1 MNTHLSRTRRGAQE
15 VVGGVLRA
23 SCLRKRALVAVALAG
38 FALTAGA
45 SRLEAQ
51 YGVARRTTV
60 VAGPNG
66 VARRTTV
73 AGPNGVA
80 SRTTVAGPGGVASR
94 TTVAGLPSGYYG
106 ALPSGYRV
114 MGGGIYMA
122 GGVRYRARFYQ
133 GRTVYVRI

>member
-1 MNTHLSRTRRGAQE
+1 MNTQQSQAKRVARG
-15 VVGGVLRA
+15 VGGWRA
-23 SCLRKRALVAVALAG
+23 ACLPNRGLLALALAG

-45 SRLEAQ
+45 TRLDAQ
-51 YGVARRTTV
+51 MYGVARRTTV

-94 TTVAGLPSGYYG
+94 TVAAGLPSGYLG
-106 ALPSGYRV
+106 VLPVGYRAV
-114 MGGGIYMA
+114 GGGIYMA